1 MKKQY
6 GLIGYPV
13 KHSLSPA
20 MHNAWFKALGIDAEY
35 KLFEVNPENL
45 KVFFEGFKDKLS
57 GINVTIPHKEESCKY
72 VDSLG
77 PIAEAVQA
85 VNTVTT
91 KEGKLV
97 GHNTDTPG
105 FMMALKDD
113 LNFEAVSK
121 RAVIFGAGGAARAVA
136 FGLFM
141 DDIKRIV
148 LVDIDKKRAASLAGE
163 LKNKGCNAIAVEN
176 DKKALRELILDS
188 DLLVNATPCGMKKG
202 DPELISQDL
211 LHKDLVV
218 FDLVYNQKETALI
231 KVAKKQGAKAVN
243 GLNMLLY
250 QGAISFAIWT
260 GRKAPLDIGRD
271 VLLKELKQI

>member
-231 KVAKKQGAKAVN
+231 KEAKKQGAKAVN